1 MPQRK
6 DEQIAELATARAAQE
21 EVATRNWVEWKKAE
35 RRIAELEGALRIAQ
49 KHVPKAYQA
58 RHEAGQP
65 PPEWNTEDRRI
76 VDAALAGTG
85 VASDEARTASSP
97 EVSEAM
103 IEAGARWFAGL
114 RDGEGIVSAHRYV
127 ETEPSDTDRAYA
139 RAVLTAAL
147 RLDDPERRTLY
158 ECEACGEWRPYPSY
172 CTRPGCVRK
181 SQPRTPVVY
190 TPVGVPPPGL

>member
-139 RAVLTAAL
+139 RAVLTAA
-147 RLDDPERRTLY
+147 RSGGRFTNARHAASGGHTRATAPVP
-158 ECEACGEWRPYPSY
+158 AVFAKANHAHQSY
-172 CTRPGCVRK
+172 THR
-181 SQPRTPVVY
+181 
-190 TPVGVPPPGL
+190 